1 MSLCFGL
8 TPNHNFSSMCQFLGS
23 SLADKARRPPG
34 EKIKQ
39 CLYGEK
45 IFNLIAED
53 FSNAIPTSTQQDVVE
68 IVKNLSQWVIKS
80 NHEYMKYCK
89 LKVMLVYSNM

>member
-1 MSLCFGL
+1 MSLGLVL
-8 TPNHNFSSMCQFLGS
+8 TPNHNFTSMCQFLGS

-39 CLYGEK
+39 CLYEEK

-53 FSNAIPTSTQQDVVE
+53 FSNAIPTSP
-68 IVKNLSQWVIKS
+68 
-80 NHEYMKYCK
+80 
-89 LKVMLVYSNM
+89 